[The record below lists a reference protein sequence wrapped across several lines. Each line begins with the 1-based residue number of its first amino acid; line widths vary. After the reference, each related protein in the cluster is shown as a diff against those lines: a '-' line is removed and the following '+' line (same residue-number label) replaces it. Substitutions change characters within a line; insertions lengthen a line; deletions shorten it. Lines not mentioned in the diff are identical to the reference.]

1 MSRLPS
7 RSPMSQPT
15 TRILLLL
22 LVLTNIGFFA
32 YHYLLSGT
40 DQAAAQIAALQISPE
55 KIVPVAAET
64 VSSVAAAP
72 VSAPASIP
80 VAPAVVPPTAVLSAS
95 ASCAEWGPFSGSE
108 VARADAAL
116 TALGLPAGTTQRRVT
131 EVDGY
136 WVHMAP
142 LKTKGEVDRKVGEL
156 KALGIAEFFVVTDA
170 GPWRNAVSLG
180 LFKNEDAAKS
190 ELERLRALG
199 VRSAMVT
206 RRERFLK
213 QVVFVASNPAT
224 TTLARLAELQKQFPT
239 TEIKTGACLVSA
251 QAKL

>member
-1 MSRLPS
+1 
-7 RSPMSQPT
+7 MSQPS

-22 LVLTNIGFFA
+22 LLLTNIGFFA
-32 YHYLLSGT
+32 YHRLLSGT
-40 DQAAAQIAALQISPE
+40 DGAAAQIRALQTSPE
-55 KIVPVAAET
+55 KIVPVATEA
-64 VSSVAAAP
+64 VSSVAA
-72 VSAPASIP
+72 SPASASASAAVPIP
-80 VAPAVVPPTAVLSAS
+80 VAPAALPPLPVAPAAPT
-95 ASCAEWGPFSGSE
+95 SCAEWGLFAGSE

-116 TALGLPAGTTQRRVT
+116 AALGLPAGSTQRRVT

-156 KALGIAEFFVVTDA
+156 KALGVVDFFVVTEA

-199 VRSAMVT
+199 VRSAIVT

-213 QVVFVASNPAT
+213 QQTFVVSDPAAA
-224 TTLARLAELQKQFPT
+224 TLARLTELQKEFPA
-239 TEIKTGACLVSA
+239 TEIKTGACSP
-251 QAKL
+251 AKS

>member
-1 MSRLPS
+1 MV
-7 RSPMSQPT
+7 
-15 TRILLLL
+15 LLLL
-22 LVLTNIGFFA
+22 LLTNIGFFA
-32 YHYLLSGT
+32 YHRLLGGT
-40 DQAAAQIAALQISPE
+40 DEAAEQIKALQISPE
-55 KIVPVAAET
+55 KIVPVAAEA
-64 VSSVAAAP
+64 VSSVAATP
-72 VSAPASIP
+72 VSAPNP
-80 VAPAVVPPTAVLSAS
+80 VPLAPAAVLPVPAVSAPT
-95 ASCAEWGPFSGSE
+95 SCAEWGVFAGSE

-116 TALGLPAGTTQRRVT
+116 AALGLPAGMTQRRIT

-142 LKTKGEVDRKVGEL
+142 LKTKGDVDRKVGEL
-156 KALGIAEFFVVTDA
+156 KALGVAEFFVVSDA

-213 QVVFVASNPAT
+213 QVAFVVSDPVAA
-224 TTLARLAELQKQFPT
+224 TLARLTELQKDFPA
-239 TEIKTGACLVSA
+239 TEIKTGGCPVSVA
-251 QAKL
+251 AKS

>member
-1 MSRLPS
+1 M
-7 RSPMSQPT
+7 
-15 TRILLLL
+15 LLLL
-22 LVLTNIGFFA
+22 LLTNIGFFA
-32 YHYLLSGT
+32 YHRLLGGT
-40 DQAAAQIAALQISPE
+40 DEAAEQIKALQISPE
-55 KIVPVAAET
+55 KIVPVSAEAL
-64 VSSVAAAP
+64 SSVAA
-72 VSAPASIP
+72 VPASILASAA
-80 VAPAVVPPTAVLSAS
+80 APAAVPPVPT
-95 ASCAEWGPFSGSE
+95 SCAEWGVFAGSE

-116 TALGLPAGTTQRRVT
+116 AALGLPAGMTQRRVT

-156 KALGIAEFFVVTDA
+156 KALGVVEFFVVSDA

-213 QVVFVASNPAT
+213 QVAFVVSDPAAA
-224 TTLARLAELQKQFPT
+224 TLTRLAELQKDFPA
-239 TEIKTGACLVSA
+239 TEIKTGGCPVSVA
-251 QAKL
+251 AKL

>member
-1 MSRLPS
+1 MRLLFL
-7 RSPMSQPT
+7 
-15 TRILLLL
+15 ILLLANL
-22 LVLTNIGFFA
+22 IGFA
-32 YHYLLSGT
+32 YIRYAENRAGA
-40 DQAAAQIAALQISPE
+40 DAQITLLQISPE
-55 KIVPVAAET
+55 KIVPVATEA

-72 VSAPASIP
+72 AAVAASAATAIP
-80 VAPAVVPPTAVLSAS
+80 VAPAVVPPVPLAVAAS
-95 ASCAEWGPFSGSE
+95 TTCAEWGLYTGSE

-116 TALGLPAGTTQRRVT
+116 AALGLPAGTTQRRVT

-142 LKTKGEVDRKVGEL
+142 LKTKAEVDRKVGEL
-156 KALGIAEFFVVTDA
+156 KALGVAEFFVVTDA

-190 ELERLRALG
+190 ELERLRVLG

-213 QVVFVASNPAT
+213 QVAFVVSDPAAA
-224 TTLARLAELQKQFPT
+224 TLARLSELQKDFPA
-239 TEIKTGACLVSA
+239 TEIKTGTCPAGIPVKS
-251 QAKL
+251 

>member
-1 MSRLPS
+1 
-7 RSPMSQPT
+7 MSQPT

-40 DQAAAQIAALQISPE
+40 DQAAAQIDALQISPE

-64 VSSVAAAP
+64 VSSVAATP
-72 VSAPASIP
+72 VSAPPTSIP
-80 VAPAVVPPTAVLSAS
+80 VAPAVVPPTAVLSAP

-116 TALGLPAGTTQRRVT
+116 AALGLPAGTTQRRVT

-156 KALGIAEFFVVTDA
+156 KALGVTEFFVVTDA

-213 QVVFVASNPAT
+213 QVVFVASDPAT
-224 TTLARLAELQKQFPT
+224 TTLARLAELQKAFPT
-239 TEIKTGACLVSA
+239 TEIKTGACLISA

>member
-1 MSRLPS
+1 MNR
-7 RSPMSQPT
+7 PMMNQST
-15 TRILLLL
+15 KRILLLL
-22 LVLTNIGFFA
+22 LLLANLGFFA
-32 YHYLLSGT
+32 YQRVLGGT
-40 DQAAAQIAALQISPE
+40 DEAAAQIAALQISPE
-55 KIVPVAAET
+55 KIVPVAVEA
-64 VSSVAAAP
+64 VSSVAPAA
-72 VSAPASIP
+72 VSAATPVPVP
-80 VAPAVVPPTAVLSAS
+80 VAPATVSPPPVAAPTT
-95 ASCAEWGPFSGSE
+95 CAEWGLFAGSE

-116 TALGLPAGTTQRRVT
+116 AALGLPAGTTQRRVT

-156 KALGIAEFFVVTDA
+156 KALGVAEFFVVAEA

-213 QVVFVASNPAT
+213 QMAFVVSDPAAA
-224 TTLARLAELQKQFPT
+224 TLARLAELQKDFPA
-239 TEIKTGACLVSA
+239 TEIKTGGCLIIAPVKS
-251 QAKL
+251 

>member
-1 MSRLPS
+1 
-7 RSPMSQPT
+7 MSQST

-22 LVLTNIGFFA
+22 LLLTNIGFFA
-32 YHYLLSGT
+32 YHRLLSGT
-40 DQAAAQIAALQISPE
+40 DEAAAQIKALQTSPE
-55 KIVPVAAET
+55 KIVPVATEA
-64 VSSVAAAP
+64 VPSVAATPASISS
-72 VSAPASIP
+72 SAAVSIP
-80 VAPAVVPPTAVLSAS
+80 VAPAALPPLPGAAAAP
-95 ASCAEWGPFSGSE
+95 ASCAEWGLFAGFE

-116 TALGLPAGTTQRRVT
+116 AALGLPAGTIQRRVA

-142 LKTKGEVDRKVGEL
+142 LKTKAEVDRKVGEL
-156 KALGIAEFFVVTDA
+156 KALGVAEFFVVTDA

-190 ELERLRALG
+190 ELERLRARG

-213 QVVFVASNPAT
+213 QVTFVLSDPAAA
-224 TTLARLAELQKQFPT
+224 TLARLAELQKDFPA
-239 TEIKTGACLVSA
+239 TEIKTGACPVSSP
-251 QAKL
+251 AKP

>member
-1 MSRLPS
+1 
-7 RSPMSQPT
+7 MSQTT

-22 LVLTNIGFFA
+22 LLFTNIGFFA
-32 YHYLLSGT
+32 YHHLLSGT
-40 DQAAAQIAALQISPE
+40 DEAAAQIRVLQISPE
-55 KIVPVAAET
+55 KIVPVATEA
-64 VSSVAAAP
+64 VSSVAP
-72 VSAPASIP
+72 LSAPAPVAAPGVVP
-80 VAPAVVPPTAVLSAS
+80 VAPAAVPPVPALVPAPT
-95 ASCAEWGPFSGSE
+95 SCTEWGVFAGSE

-116 TALGLPAGTTQRRVT
+116 AALGLPAGTTQRRIT

-156 KALGIAEFFVVTDA
+156 KALGVVEFFVVTDA

-199 VRSAMVT
+199 VRSATVT

-213 QVVFVASNPAT
+213 QVMFVFSDPAAAT
-224 TTLARLAELQKQFPT
+224 MARLTELQKEFPA
-239 TEIKTGACLVSA
+239 TEIRTGACLPIVP
-251 QAKL
+251 AKS